1 MIENIVFD
9 FGQVLVH
16 FEPIYITKQVVSD
29 EADAKTITDVL
40 FDRKYWD
47 ALDAG
52 AITDE
57 EVLAD
62 CKTRLP
68 ERLWE
73 KTEKVYYDWPY
84 NIPEMEGMADL
95 IKKIKTKYGKRVF
108 LLSNISQYFVQHAH
122 EIPIL
127 RLLDKRIFSSV
138 CKKVR

>member
-47 ALDAG
+47 SLDAG

-95 IKKIKTKYGKRVF
+95 IKKIKTK
-108 LLSNISQYFVQHAH
+108 
-122 EIPIL
+122 
-127 RLLDKRIFSSV
+127 
-138 CKKVR
+138 C